1 MLTRRETHCVR
12 IGSVSVG
19 GHSPIV
25 VQSMTDTNTSDVD
38 RTVEQIIQL
47 YEAGS
52 EMVRVTVNDIKAAE
66 AIPEIQNRL
75 KVKHMEIPLIGCFHY
90 NGHTLLTNVPECA
103 IALAKYRINPG
114 NVGFGQKRDSNFEQI
129 IEIALR
135 YDKPVRIGVNWGSLD
150 QELAEKM
157 MNDNAKR
164 ANPLSAEEVMCET
177 IVQSTLISAAKAEDL
192 GMSPNKIILSA
203 KVSRIQDLIQ
213 IYQKLSDRSSYA
225 LHLGLTEA
233 GMGMEGIV
241 ATTGALSIILQEGI
255 GDTIRASITPKPGAP
270 RTDEVELCKQVLQ
283 SLGVRNFKPSV
294 TSCPG
299 CGRTSSDYF
308 RRLTDDIQSFIA
320 EQMPKWQGRYKG
332 VENMKIA
339 VMGCIVNGPGESKHA
354 DIGISLPGSGEKPIA
369 PVFIGGEKRYTLRGD
384 TIAQHF
390 KEILIKYVEERYGS

>member
-177 IVQSTLISAAKAEDL
+177 IVQSTLISAAKAEDI

-213 IYQKLSDRSSYA
+213 I
-225 LHLGLTEA
+225 
-233 GMGMEGIV
+233 
-241 ATTGALSIILQEGI
+241 
-255 GDTIRASITPKPGAP
+255 
-270 RTDEVELCKQVLQ
+270 
-283 SLGVRNFKPSV
+283 
-294 TSCPG
+294 
-299 CGRTSSDYF
+299 
-308 RRLTDDIQSFIA
+308 
-320 EQMPKWQGRYKG
+320 
-332 VENMKIA
+332 
-339 VMGCIVNGPGESKHA
+339 
-354 DIGISLPGSGEKPIA
+354 
-369 PVFIGGEKRYTLRGD
+369 
-384 TIAQHF
+384 
-390 KEILIKYVEERYGS
+390 